1 MVSYAVVATSL
12 AAIVFLYY
20 TRADSDDVSI
30 NKDL

>member
-20 TRADSDDVSI
+20 TRADSDELF
-30 NKDL
+30 N

>member
-20 TRADSDDVSI
+20 TRADFRRFFL